1 MFAYRVVGSNSQ
13 DRLEALGE
21 QSGFQFN
28 VFLLLQ
34 LLIRYVRRT
43 FISWA
48 IEFYNSL
55 DFLR

>member
-13 DRLEALGE
+13 DWLEALGE

-43 FISWA
+43 FISWT